1 MIDYG
6 DRATV
11 MVLLHGEVC
20 GKKEAGRILGCGT
33 AHINSMLE
41 DGRLDYACEGK
52 KVCVRSI
59 ARYIAEP
66 KKADEEARIRRVKM
80 KYKTEFAV

>member
-1 MIDYG
+1 MIDYR

-20 GKKEAGRILGCGT
+20 GKREAGKILGCGT

-66 KKADEEARIRRVKM
+66 KKMDEEARIRRVKM

>member
-33 AHINSMLE
+33 AHINSMLK

-66 KKADEEARIRRVKM
+66 RKADEEARIRRVKM

>member
-1 MIDYG
+1 MIDYSN
-6 DRATV
+6 RETV

-20 GKKEAGRILGCGT
+20 GRSEAAKILDCSAGHIGT
-33 AHINSMLE
+33 MLA
-41 DGRLDYACEGK
+41 DGRLDYACGGK

-66 KKADEEARIRRVKM
+66 RKADEEARKRRVKM
-80 KYKTEFAV
+80 KYKSEFAV

>member
-1 MIDYG
+1 MIDYS

-20 GKKEAGRILGCGT
+20 GKKEAGKILGCGT

-59 ARYIAEP
+59 ARYIAAP

-80 KYKTEFAV
+80 KYKTEYAV

>member
-20 GKKEAGRILGCGT
+20 GKREAGKILGCGT

-66 KKADEEARIRRVKM
+66 RKADEEARIRRVKM

>member
-1 MIDYG
+1 MIDYK
-6 DRATV
+6 DRETV

-20 GKKEAGRILGCGT
+20 GKSEAAKLLDCGT
-33 AHINSMLE
+33 GHINTMLE
-41 DGRLDYACEGK
+41 DGRLDYACGGR

-66 KKADEEARIRRVKM
+66 RKADEEARKRRIQM
-80 KYKTEFAV
+80 KYNCEFAV